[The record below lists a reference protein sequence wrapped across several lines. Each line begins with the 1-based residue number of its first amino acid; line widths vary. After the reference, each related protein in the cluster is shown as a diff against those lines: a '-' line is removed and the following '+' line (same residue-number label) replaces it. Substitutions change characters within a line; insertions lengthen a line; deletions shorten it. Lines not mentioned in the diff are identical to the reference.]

1 MELKKAI
8 EKGKKKHHESYAS
21 LVILVN
27 EVIVPR
33 GYKPINHRQELFNI
47 VKNGYGNVIL
57 SKNNVVLDT
66 LLDILDIDVE
76 DVE

>member
-8 EKGKKKHHESYAS
+8 KKGKRKHHESYAS

-57 SKNNVVLDT
+57 SKNNVVLDA
-66 LLDILDIDVE
+66 LLDILNINADDVE
-76 DVE
+76 